1 MRPGV
6 ENFSGEPFMLTLPE
20 RKALIQTALGQKPL
34 DLKIENVQV
43 INVYTENIEL
53 GAIGIQGGRIVTP
66 YAADYKALEVVD
78 GGGRYA
84 IPGFFDTHVH
94 LDSTLVIPEN
104 LSHLIVP
111 RGTTVMLADP
121 MEIANVAGLPGFK
134 ALLKSIEQLPYH
146 IFLEVSSRVPTAPG
160 LETTGG
166 ELGLHEVS
174 EILKW
179 PQAVSLGELD
189 PSKVL
194 ELREEYLLKIEVAQS
209 LGKICNG
216 HAVGRVGKELI
227 AYACGGLADD
237 HECVDYAEARS
248 RLQLGMAVLVRE
260 GSTERNLDLIIE
272 GVVREGTY
280 SNHLMFCTD
289 DKHPDEILEEG
300 HIDFMVNRTIE
311 LGLSPI
317 QAIQM
322 ATINAAQH
330 FRIEHLVGSL
340 TPGRWADIILAD
352 DINHIVPG
360 DVYVKG
366 QHIASRGKLIVPTPE
381 AEYPEWIYETV
392 KVTRGKNAQDFALPA
407 EGAVAK
413 VWAVDLYPDQIIN
426 KQIAVQLPIYD
437 NEVASDV
444 SQDLLKLAVVERYGQ
459 NGNIGITFVKGFGLQ
474 QGALASSVAHD
485 HHNIIVAGTNDAD
498 MAACVRAVEAMQGG
512 FAIAANEEVLGT
524 LALPIG
530 GLLSEKPVGE
540 IIASLAYLN
549 QIYHRLGGTLPA
561 PFMTISFIG
570 LPTVPELGLTD
581 MGLVDVFNHKLISSF
596 VDLR

>member
-1 MRPGV
+1 
-6 ENFSGEPFMLTLPE
+6 MLRLPE
-20 RKALIQTALGQKPL
+20 RKELIQSALGEIPL
-34 DLKIENVQV
+34 DLIIENVQV
-43 INVYTENIEL
+43 VNVYTGTIDPGAL
-53 GAIGIQGGRIVTP
+53 GIKGGRIVTP
-66 YAADYKALEVVD
+66 YATEYAALETVD
-78 GGGRYA
+78 GGGRLA

-94 LDSTLVIPEN
+94 IDSTLVIPEN

-111 RGTTVMLADP
+111 HGTTVMLADP

-134 ALLKSIEQLPYH
+134 ALLKSMDQLPYH

-166 ELGLHEVS
+166 ELGLAEVS

-179 PQAVSLGELD
+179 PQTVSLGELD

-194 ELREEYLLKIEVAQS
+194 EMREEYLLKVEVAQS

-216 HAVGRVGKELI
+216 HAVGRVGKELV

-237 HECVDYAEARS
+237 HECVDYAEAQT

-260 GSTERNLDLIIE
+260 GSTERNLDLILE

-280 SNHLMFCTD
+280 SHHLMFCTD

-300 HIDFMVNRTIE
+300 HIDFMVNRAIE

-317 QAIQM
+317 NAIQM
-322 ATINAAQH
+322 ATINAAKH

-340 TPGRWADIILAD
+340 TPGRWADIILAE
-352 DINHIVPG
+352 DIQHIVPG

-366 QHIASRGKLIVPTPE
+366 EHVASAGKLIVTPP
-381 AEYPEWIYETV
+381 AANYPEWIYETV
-392 KVTRGKNAQDFALPA
+392 EVKRGKKARDFELPA
-407 EGAVAK
+407 TSEIAD
-413 VWAVDLYPDQIIN
+413 VWAIDLFPDQIIN
-426 KQIAVQLPIYD
+426 TQIAVKLPVYD
-437 NEVASDV
+437 GHVLPDV
-444 SQDLLKLAVVERYGQ
+444 SNDLLKLAVVERYGK
-459 NGNIGITFVKGFGLQ
+459 NGNIGITFVKGFGLN

-485 HHNIIVAGTNDAD
+485 HHNIIVTGTNDVD
-498 MAACVRAVEAMQGG
+498 MAACVTAIEEMQGG
-512 FAIAANEEVLGT
+512 FAIASDGEVLGT
-524 LALPIG
+524 LPLPIG
-530 GLLSEKPVGE
+530 GLLSEEPVDE
-540 IIASLAYLN
+540 IIESLEYLN
-549 QIYHRLGGTLPA
+549 QIYRRLGGTLPA

-581 MGLVDVFNHKLISSF
+581 MGLVDVLSHKLISSF
-596 VDLR
+596 IN

>member
-1 MRPGV
+1 
-6 ENFSGEPFMLTLPE
+6 MLTLPE
-20 RKALIQTALGQKPL
+20 RKALIQSALGEIPL
-34 DLKIENVQV
+34 DLIIENVRV
-43 INVYTENIEL
+43 VNVYTGTIEP
-53 GAIGIQGGRIVTP
+53 GAIGIKDGRIVTP
-66 YAADYKALEVVD
+66 YATDYHAIEMTD
-78 GGGRYA
+78 GGGRFA

-134 ALLKSIEQLPYH
+134 TLLKSMEQLPYH

-189 PSKVL
+189 PSKIL
-194 ELREEYLLKIEVAQS
+194 EMREEYLLKVEVAQS

-216 HAVGRVGKELI
+216 HAVGRVGKELV

-260 GSTERNLDLIIE
+260 GSTERNLDLILE

-280 SNHLMFCTD
+280 SHHLMFCTD

-300 HIDFMVNRTIE
+300 HIDFMVNRAIE
-311 LGLSPI
+311 LGLHPI
-317 QAIQM
+317 NAIQM
-322 ATINAAQH
+322 ATINAAKH
-330 FRIEHLVGSL
+330 LRIEHLVGSL
-340 TPGRWADIILAD
+340 TPGRWADIILAE
-352 DINHIVPG
+352 DIRHILPG

-366 QHIASRGKLIVPTPE
+366 RHVASNGKLTVPTPD
-381 AEYPEWIYETV
+381 ADYPEWICETV
-392 KVTRGKNAQDFALPA
+392 KVKRGKKAQDFELRADG
-407 EGAVAK
+407 EVADI
-413 VWAVDLYPDQIIN
+413 WAIDLYPDQIIN
-426 KQIAVQLPIYD
+426 NRISAKLPIYD
-437 NEVASDV
+437 GVVSPDV
-444 SQDLLKLAVVERYGQ
+444 SSDILKLAVVERYGK
-459 NGNIGITFVKGFGLQ
+459 NGNIGITFVKGFGLR

-498 MAACVRAVEAMQGG
+498 MAACVAAIEEMQGG
-512 FAIAANEEVLGT
+512 FAIASGGEVLGT

-530 GLLSEKPVGE
+530 GLLSEEPVE
-540 IIASLAYLN
+540 KIIESLEYLN
-549 QIYHRLGGTLPA
+549 QIYHQLGGTLPA

-581 MGLVDVFNHKLISSF
+581 MGLVDVLNHKLISSF
-596 VDLR
+596 IG

>member
-1 MRPGV
+1 
-6 ENFSGEPFMLTLPE
+6 MLRLPE
-20 RKALIQTALGQKPL
+20 RKELIQSALGEISL
-34 DLKIENVQV
+34 DLIIKNVQV
-43 INVYTENIEL
+43 VNVYTGTIDF
-53 GAIGIQGGRIVTP
+53 GAIGIKGGRIVTP
-66 YAADYKALEVVD
+66 YAVDYKAHEVID
-78 GGGRYA
+78 GRGRYA

-94 LDSTLVIPEN
+94 IDSTLVIPEN

-111 RGTTVMLADP
+111 HGTTVMLADP

-134 ALLKSIEQLPYH
+134 ALLKSMDQLPYH

-166 ELGLHEVS
+166 ALGLHEVS

-179 PQAVSLGELD
+179 PQTVSLGELD

-194 ELREEYLLKIEVAQS
+194 EMREEYLLKVEVAQS

-216 HAVGRVGKELI
+216 HAVGRVGKELV

-237 HECVDYAEARS
+237 HECVDYAEAQT

-260 GSTERNLDLIIE
+260 GSTERNLDLILE

-280 SNHLMFCTD
+280 SHHLMFCTD

-300 HIDFMVNRTIE
+300 HIDFMVNRAIE

-317 QAIQM
+317 NAIQM
-322 ATINAAQH
+322 ATINAAKH

-340 TPGRWADIILAD
+340 TPGRWADFILAD
-352 DINHIVPG
+352 DIRHIVPD

-366 QHIASRGKLIVPTPE
+366 QHVASRGKLIVSPPVG
-381 AEYPEWIYETV
+381 EYPEWIYQTV
-392 KVTRGKNAQDFALPA
+392 EVKRGKDAQDFALPA
-407 EGAVAK
+407 DNQVAD
-413 VWAVDLYPDQIIN
+413 VWAIDLYPDQIIN
-426 KQIAVQLPIYD
+426 HQIAVKLPVYD
-437 NEVASDV
+437 GVVTPDV
-444 SQDLLKLAVVERYGQ
+444 SSDLLKLAVVERYGK
-459 NGNIGITFVKGFGLQ
+459 NGNIGITFVKGFGLR

-485 HHNIIVAGTNDAD
+485 HHNIIVAGTNDVD
-498 MAACVRAVEAMQGG
+498 MAACVAAIEEMQGG
-512 FAIAANEEVLGT
+512 FAIAADGEVLGT
-524 LALPIG
+524 LPLPIG
-530 GLLSEKPVGE
+530 GLLSEEPVDE
-540 IIASLAYLN
+540 IIASLEYLN
-549 QIYHRLGGTLPA
+549 QIYRRLGGTLPA

-581 MGLVDVFNHKLISSF
+581 MGLVDVLSHKLISSF
-596 VDLR
+596 VK